1 MLKKEK
7 CEAAEQHN
15 MLQLSTTITRQRIA
29 PRMYWH
35 NTTHGV
41 MARIAAN
48 IVKSFC
54 RLFRMVTASLQK
66 PPQSIIERQNK
77 ETATLEKRMLLTLY
91 SAEFLGQIAQKNKML
106 LKKPIRFESLVP
118 LPGRKALLLQLLQ
131 SGRHTKIDSL
141 APAASLPVTCSLKSL
156 ADMMKL

>member
-29 PRMYWH
+29 PTMYRH
-35 NTTHGV
+35 KTTHRI

-48 IVKSFC
+48 ILKSFC
-54 RLFRMVTASLQK
+54 RLFRMVTSSLQNLHRASSRGK
-66 PPQSIIERQNK
+66 TKKLVPWRRKCSLLSIQ
-77 ETATLEKRMLLTLY
+77 L
-91 SAEFLGQIAQKNKML
+91 SFWIAQKNKML

-118 LPGRKALLLQLLQ
+118 LPRRQALLLQLTQ
-131 SGRHTKIDSL
+131 SGGDTKIDSP

-156 ADMMKL
+156 ANMMKL